1 MVTLLQTTNVVVL
14 SFADS
19 VLHAA
24 GIKTVIADTH
34 MSVLEGSLA
43 LLPRRLLVADAEAA
57 RARRLL
63 MEAGLERELA
73 D

>member
-19 VLHAA
+19 VLREAR
-24 GIKTVIADTH
+24 IKTVIADTH

-43 LLPRRLLVADAEAA
+43 LLPRRLLVADAEAS
-57 RARRLL
+57 RARQLL
-63 MEAGLERELA
+63 VEAGLERELA

>member
-19 VLHAA
+19 VLREA

-43 LLPRRLLVADAEAA
+43 LLPRRLLVADAEAS
-57 RARRLL
+57 RARQLL
-63 MEAGLERELA
+63 VEAGLERELA

>member
-19 VLHAA
+19 ILREA
-24 GIKTVIADTH
+24 GIETVVADTH

-43 LLPRRLLVADAEAA
+43 LLPRRLLVAEEHAL
-57 RARRLL
+57 RARKLL
-63 MEAGLERELA
+63 VEAGLERELA